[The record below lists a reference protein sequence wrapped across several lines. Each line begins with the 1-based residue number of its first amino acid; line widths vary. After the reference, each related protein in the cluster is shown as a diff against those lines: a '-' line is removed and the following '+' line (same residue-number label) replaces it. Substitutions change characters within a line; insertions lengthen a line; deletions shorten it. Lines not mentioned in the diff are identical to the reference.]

1 MNVPHR
7 SSRYLAMYILRY
19 STVNMFVK
27 AKLTN
32 RITDL
37 CSSCRLQYF
46 ALLKDCADLVIA
58 CWSSKCLVM
67 SCTNKKQITF
77 PHFPFYCI
85 ELKHRIVAH
94 RTPRVQISHLTTA
107 NNPTG
112 HLGNAPAHS
121 RGMCASEICAF
132 DMSNWAPAKS
142 HRIYVCRTLSAR
154 AARCER
160 FIPGI
165 RVRVTS
171 EFFFFVGCW
180 LVRVCALIVV
190 VTHPLHFHYAI
201 STRHS
206 TLFRIHHQ
214 RIDFSPHFVLCQ
226 GKCLRRWR

>member
-19 STVNMFVK
+19 STVNMFV

-132 DMSNWAPAKS
+132 DMSMRRRNRIAFMCAGPFLLALLVASDLYQVSVLGWHPSSFFLLVVGWYVFALWSSSS
-142 HRIYVCRTLSAR
+142 HIHFTSIMQYQRDTPLYSAY
-154 AARCER
+154 
-160 FIPGI
+160 I
-165 RVRVTS
+165 TS
-171 EFFFFVGCW
+171 
-180 LVRVCALIVV
+180 AL
-190 VTHPLHFHYAI
+190 TFLHI
-201 STRHS
+201 
-206 TLFRIHHQ
+206 
-214 RIDFSPHFVLCQ
+214 FVLCQ
-226 GKCLRRWR
+226 GKCLRCWR